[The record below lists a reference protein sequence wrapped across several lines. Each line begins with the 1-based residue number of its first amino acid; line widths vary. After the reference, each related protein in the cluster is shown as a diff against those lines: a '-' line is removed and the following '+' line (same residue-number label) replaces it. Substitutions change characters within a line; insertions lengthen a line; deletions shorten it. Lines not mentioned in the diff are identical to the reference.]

1 MSGAEAEAKA
11 KPKVLCLGDV
21 IYLHVKT
28 KDGGSSGGMKEYYV
42 HGTGFNDERVGM
54 CSVRANENSPA
65 AVRVDTEPKSGSG
78 PSCAQGP
85 GTVQGPSRAHS
96 CRTKLRKR
104 DTGNI

>member
-54 CSVRANENSPA
+54 SIALSP
-65 AVRVDTEPKSGSG
+65 
-78 PSCAQGP
+78 
-85 GTVQGPSRAHS
+85 
-96 CRTKLRKR
+96 
-104 DTGNI
+104 